1 MGMAVAN
8 KTGTKAPTYMM
19 RIPTRAG
26 LKKMYGV
33 LDQSTAVPQPAVM
46 QGLVLRRAATKCAAT
61 RQRQR
66 RAGAGVGTASTQLIR
81 AAGHPATGST
91 ARRRAPRRA
100 RRPGILVARCRASR
114 LRPKA

>member
-46 QGLVLRRAATKCAAT
+46 QGLVCGGRR
-61 RQRQR
+61 QNVQ
-66 RAGAGVGTASTQLIR
+66 
-81 AAGHPATGST
+81 
-91 ARRRAPRRA
+91 
-100 RRPGILVARCRASR
+100 RPGKGKGEQVQGWEQLAPS
-114 LRPKA
+114 